1 MREHEWR
8 ASSWKN
14 SGATPIAKRK
24 QSDNTEKCDPET
36 KPKRQRLLSRNE
48 TLTIKPHRLHPIS
61 TFPNR
66 FEAISSS
73 SARQPNDKHSHGT
86 SSIIAECNRR
96 WVFSDGD
103 YSALK
108 DRVVVV
114 SYNILGVENASN
126 HPDLYYKIPP
136 QFLEWNRRK
145 ELIGHEINR
154 YNAGIICFQEVDR
167 FNDLNFLLKKDGFSG
182 VHKARTGDASDG
194 CAIFWKETM
203 FTLLHEENIEFQSYG
218 LCNNVAQL
226 CVLKMNDSES
236 KPNPCMQSS
245 KAAATNSRKLVVG
258 NVHVLFNPK
267 RGDIKL
273 GQVRLFIERAY
284 ELSQEW
290 GNVPVIIGGDLNS
303 LPQSAIYQF
312 LASSKLDI
320 LVHERRNIS
329 GQLNHQPCRK
339 YFRSHNS
346 NVKSNCIAI
355 SRPLTHVW
363 SDEEVMLATGSK
375 GLTHLSHPLKL
386 SSAYL
391 GVPGS
396 GRSRDSCGE
405 PLATSYHSKFM
416 GTVDYIWHTAEL
428 FPVRVLETVPV
439 DVLRRSAGLPNEV
452 WGSDHLALVCE
463 LAFSENDNRT

>member
-1 MREHEWR
+1 MRDHNPQPS
-8 ASSWKN
+8 AAAAN
-14 SGATPIAKRK
+14 AKRK
-24 QSDNTEKCDPET
+24 QSDDTEECDR
-36 KPKRQRLLSRNE
+36 KRQRLLSGTE
-48 TLTIKPHRLHPIS
+48 TLTLKPHTSHQIPS
-61 TFPNR
+61 FANR

-73 SARQPNDKHSHGT
+73 SNRQPYDKHSHGR
-86 SSIIAECNRR
+86 SSVIAECNRR

-103 YSALK
+103 FSALK

-126 HPDLYYKIPP
+126 HPDLYYKIPRKY
-136 QFLEWNRRK
+136 LEWNRRK
-145 ELIGHEINR
+145 ELIGQEIKH
-154 YNAGIICFQEVDR
+154 YNAGILCFQEVDR
-167 FNDLNFLLKKDGFSG
+167 FSDLNSMLQKDGFKG
-182 VHKARTGDASDG
+182 VYKARTGDASDG
-194 CAIFWKETM
+194 CAIYWKETL
-203 FTLLHEENIEFQSYG
+203 FSLLHEENIEFRSFG
-218 LCNNVAQL
+218 LYNNVAQL

-245 KAAATNSRKLVVG
+245 KICLGEAATQSRRLVVG

-273 GQVRLFIERAY
+273 GQVRLFLERAY
-284 ELSQEW
+284 KLSREW
-290 GNVPVIIGGDLNS
+290 GSIPVIIGGDFNS

-312 LASSKLDI
+312 LASSKLD
-320 LVHERRNIS
+320 LLGHERRNIS
-329 GQLNHQPCRK
+329 GQLEHQPRRK
-339 YFRSHNS
+339 YF
-346 NVKSNCIAI
+346 KSQNRNAKSKCISI
-355 SRPLTHVW
+355 SSESTTVW
-363 SDEEVMLATGSK
+363 SDEEMKLATGSE
-375 GLTHLSHPLKL
+375 GLTHLCHQLKL

-396 GRSRDSCGE
+396 CRSRNSCGE

-428 FPVRVLETVPV
+428 FPVRVLETIPI

-463 LAFSENDNRT
+463 LAFSEDDNST